1 MSQNVDIGPSFIF
14 IPKKREDFDHFF
26 HDYFSSFHKTKTR
39 NYIKTRRHCSLKMTV
54 LIRHLKFYFEGG
66 VPACHCSMSNGRPC

>member
-54 LIRHLKFYFEGG
+54 LIRHLKFYTCNTNIKGDIL
-66 VPACHCSMSNGRPC
+66 VKKKKS